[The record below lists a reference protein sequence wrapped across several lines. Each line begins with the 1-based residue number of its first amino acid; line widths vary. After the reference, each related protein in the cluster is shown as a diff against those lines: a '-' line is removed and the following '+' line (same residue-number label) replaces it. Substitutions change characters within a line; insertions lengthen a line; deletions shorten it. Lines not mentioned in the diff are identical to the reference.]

1 MNTLR
6 YLLPLS
12 GLLIALSA
20 SAQQSPDSLAERLI
34 SLRGQVDELQ
44 SELDIKREEHKNKM
58 VYLTAQ
64 LSDLEA
70 SRDREQLRIT
80 QLQKSL
86 DEMRAEIIE
95 GGVNSDVLRP
105 SALAQIG
112 ELRQYVSNGLPFKT
126 KERLAELDELE
137 TQLENSSINA
147 QRGINR
153 LWAFIEDE
161 IRLSR
166 ENAIYSQSI
175 SIKGENMLVDVAKL
189 GSVMMFF
196 RTRDLAYGRAVHSN
210 SGWQFEMLDTGTD
223 QEQVALLFDSLRKQ
237 IRQGYF
243 ELPVALPPAASSHAG
258 AGS

>member
-1 MNTLR
+1 MKSLR
-6 YLLPLS
+6 YVLPLGS
-12 GLLIALSA
+12 LFVALL
-20 SAQQSPDSLAERLI
+20 AQAQEPADSLAERLV

-64 LSDLEA
+64 LADLEA
-70 SRDREQLRIT
+70 NRDRETLRIS
-80 QLQKSL
+80 QLQKNL
-86 DEMRAEIIE
+86 DEMREEIAM
-95 GGVNSDVLRP
+95 GGVNSDVLLP
-105 SALAQIG
+105 SALTQIG
-112 ELRQYVSNGLPFKT
+112 LLREQIDAGLPFKVS
-126 KERLAELDELE
+126 ERKAELDDLQI
-137 TQLENSSINA
+137 QLESGSINA

-153 LWAFIEDE
+153 LWAFVEDE

-175 SIKGENMLVDVAKL
+175 SINGENMLVDVAKL

-196 RTRDLAYGRAVHSN
+196 RTRNLEYGRAVYADA
-210 SGWQFEMLDTGTD
+210 GWRFEMLDRGTE

-243 ELPVALPPAASSHAG
+243 ELPVSLPSSVQGSMG